1 MFGTR
6 ARGLIPGVAGTEDG
20 STTPKVRTKIGDCQ
34 VGGGRKERVEQLGK
48 DFLNTFNSETK

>member
-1 MFGTR
+1 M
-6 ARGLIPGVAGTEDG
+6 GLIPGVAGTEDG